1 MLNTYGHIM
10 IGLEAAAEA
19 TTDWPENCGYCS
31 VVRYDPDDGMVWVS
45 EVSVNDLA
53 GKYDVF
59 RTVRRVSPQYIADQI
74 DEYLKLKQLTPQ
86 ARYDKKYVVQIP
98 LKLNRKTDADIIELL
113 DSKEN
118 KQGYIKNLIR
128 QDITKEAQ

>member
-10 IGLEAAAEA
+10 IGLETAAEA

-31 VVRYDPDDGMVWVS
+31 VVRYDPDDGKVWAS

-74 DEYLKLKQLTPQ
+74 DEYLRLRQLTPQ

-128 QDITKEAQ
+128 QDITKEAR